1 MATTKYKKN
10 YRGVYSTMVW
20 DGTYTKTG
28 TKHRIR
34 LTSDKSS
41 RDLEL
46 KVQEYND
53 RRKNHGAMVYSD
65 FTLHEYALEWLKTS
79 KSVKEQNTQMMYQ
92 NIINKHLQPFGH
104 ILLSDFTHS
113 HFQQLINYQQDHP
126 RTCQQIYLTVR
137 QIIKS
142 TIKDRILPRSAFED
156 ICEGISLPKYKKPEK
171 RPLSALEREAFE
183 KVELDDRKQAFISIL
198 YYFGLRRGEAL
209 ALTPSDFNWKDKE
222 LTVNKVIIFGKN
234 GVPSLKDY
242 PKSDNGIRTIPIP
255 DKAIPRIKPFVDT
268 CNGFIF
274 HGQNTEMMTLSAFTR
289 MWESIIVSMNIAVGY
304 NPNAKKDRT
313 EKQIT
318 DLTPHIF
325 RHNYCTELCY
335 QIPTISTKMIAKL
348 LGDNEKMVL
357 DVYSHINLSKENI
370 KNAVNCF

>member
-1 MATTKYKKN
+1 MATKYNKN
-10 YRGVYSTMVW
+10 SHGFYETLIW
-20 DGTYTKTG
+20 DGTYNPDG
-28 TKHRIR
+28 TKHRKHI
-34 LTSDKSS
+34 TSKKSS
-41 RDLEL
+41 RDLEI
-46 KVQEYND
+46 KVQEFKD
-53 RRKNHGAMVYSD
+53 RLKNNNATVFSD
-65 FTLHEYALEWLKTS
+65 MTLHDYAVNWLKTT
-79 KSVKEQNTQMMYQ
+79 KSAKESNTQMMYE
-92 NIINKHLQPFGH
+92 NIINVHLQPCGH
-104 ILLSDFTHS
+104 VLLTDFTYS
-113 HFQQLINYQQDHP
+113 HFQQLINYQLEHP

-137 QIIKS
+137 QIIKCAV
-142 TIKDRILPRSAFED
+142 KDRILPRSAFED

-171 RPLSALEREAFE
+171 RPLSALEKEAFE
-183 KVELDDRKQAFISIL
+183 KVELDDRKQAFVSIL

-209 ALTPSDFNWKDKE
+209 ALTPSDFDWNNQE
-222 LTVNKVIIFGKN
+222 LSVNKVIIFGKN

-255 DKAIPRIKPFVDT
+255 DKAIQKIKPFVDT

-304 NPNAKKDRT
+304 NPNAKKDRI

-335 QIPTISTKMIAKL
+335 QVPTISTKMIAKL
-348 LGDNEKMVL
+348 LGDDEKMVL
-357 DVYSHINLSKENI
+357 EVYSHINESKENV
-370 KNAVNCF
+370 KSAVNCI